1 MKIRTD
7 FVTNSSS
14 SSYLVIGVT
23 DQGLIEQLF
32 EKLWSEKNM
41 DDYDGDQKFSP
52 SYGCQML
59 KNNYVA
65 IGTWEEEFPYV
76 IGKLLGEGERTFKE
90 AILETMTLS
99 QARELV
105 AEQMTKDTGIEIKP
119 SYLKLWFGEAG
130 ND

>member
-23 DQGLIEQLF
+23 DEKLIEQLF
-32 EKLWSEKNM
+32 KKLWSKEKM

-59 KNNYVA
+59 KKNYVA

-76 IGKLLGEGERTFKE
+76 IGKLLGEGEHTFKE
-90 AILETMTLS
+90 SILETMTLP
-99 QARELV
+99 QAKESI
-105 AEQMTKDTGIEIKP
+105 AEQMTEDTKIEIKP
-119 SYLKLWFGEAG
+119 SDLKLWFGEAG
-130 ND
+130 S